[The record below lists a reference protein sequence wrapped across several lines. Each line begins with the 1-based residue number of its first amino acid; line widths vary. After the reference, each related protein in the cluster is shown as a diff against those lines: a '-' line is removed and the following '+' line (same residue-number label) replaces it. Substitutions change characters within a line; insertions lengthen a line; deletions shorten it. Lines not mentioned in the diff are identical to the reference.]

1 VSIAGIASNIL
12 TSIISQQSQQS
23 QQSQPGG
30 TSPFQKIQSEF
41 QQLGSDL
48 QSGNLSQAQSDF
60 ATLKQNLPA
69 NSPLTSASTTASS
82 NSVSQQFSQLATDL
96 QSGNLQGAQQDFATL
111 QQDLQQAVSQSG
123 GHHHHHH
130 IESAQDSSSSQ
141 QTNPIAQAFSSLA
154 QTLQSGNLQGAQ
166 TAYSSLQSDLQQIAG
181 FFPAGL
187 SGSAVS
193 AATLSPG
200 SLNVTV

>member
-1 VSIAGIASNIL
+1 MSIAGIASNIL
-12 TSIISQQSQQS
+12 TSIISQQS

-166 TAYSSLQSDLQQIAG
+166 TAYSSLQSDLQQISG